1 MLRINLVAR
10 IAKDKNSFLD
20 LVYVAHKL
28 KQNNF
33 DDFTILFIG
42 AIESLSIYQNIVRMA
57 ELLGVTSNIG
67 FTERSVAMT
76 ALPEE
81 VKNGYFFNFTVGNF
95 MGYSSVESVNLGFKT
110 IFCNAD
116 KRLVNEKYNYVNV
129 CPDIDS
135 VVNLILLIGRDP
147 APVNI
152 EIQKNNLSMKKSF
165 QLNQEEADLLKSWI
179 VPANNII

>member
-33 DDFTILFIG
+33 DDFAILFIG
-42 AIESLSIYQNIVRMA
+42 AVESISIYQNIVRMA
-57 ELLGVTSNIG
+57 ELLGVTSNIK
-67 FTERSVAMT
+67 FTEKSIAMT
-76 ALPEE
+76 ALPED
-81 VKNGYFFNFTVGNF
+81 VKDGYFFNFTVGNF
-95 MGYSSVESVNLGFKT
+95 MGYSSVECVNLGFKT

-116 KRLVNEKYNYVNV
+116 KRLVNEQYNYINV

-135 VVNLILLIGRDP
+135 VVDLILLISKDP
-147 APVNI
+147 APVNM
-152 EIQKNNLSMKKSF
+152 EIQKNNLSMKRSF
-165 QLNQEEADLLKSWI
+165 LLNQEEAGLLRSWI
-179 VPANNII
+179 VPAQ